1 MPTPLELVKAFHVSK
16 MNHYFDGDPQ
26 PYIMDSKVPPI
37 SSPVETFDS
46 SSTGGPMDIADG
58 YRKYVNG
65 DGEIK
70 FEQVSSGLLIKL
82 YDSTKVQN
90 VKIAMAVNS
99 LNPQLGVFLPLP
111 MEYTLGAHF
120 YEVDEGNLKQ
130 GGKREGTAKFKLYTY
145 KVSINLIPVI
155 DFDFLNSKFV
165 TGPADLL
172 AAVQAII

>member
-1 MPTPLELVKAFHVSK
+1 MTTPLELTKAFHVSK

-26 PYIMDSKVPPI
+26 PYIMDSKIPPI

-46 SSTGGPMDIADG
+46 SSTGGPIDVADG

-70 FEQVSSGLLIKL
+70 FEQVSAGLLIKL
-82 YDSTKVQN
+82 YDSTKVQSI
-90 VKIAMAVNS
+90 KIAMAVNS

-145 KVSINLIPVI
+145 KVTINLIPVI
-155 DFDFLNSKFV
+155 DFDFLNSSFI